1 MSGLVPLA
9 RHLQPLALLWSASV
23 LVAGMNFLATLLIV
37 AKASPDTFA
46 AYAVGLSVLMIG
58 SNWSDAGL
66 ASTLQVLATQPGNDR
81 RAIGAVQKGR
91 PPVCQTDCPART
103 LNYSR
108 TDRGFVFQKPG
119 VPCAGQFLLVGSV
132 CCNRRSGR
140 ADEFLECFALFQWK
154 FQEIEHRASRACGC
168 TSDFDRRG
176 NNPNWAEL
184 WPANGINPASGSAW
198 VGSSPVCVVENHCG
212 YALSIGSTKRCRDQC
227 RSVEIS
233 KTDYG

>member
-46 AYAVGLSVLMIG
+46 AYTVGLSVLMIA

-66 ASTLQVLATQPGNDR
+66 VNTLQVLATQPGNDR
-81 RAIGAVQKGR
+81 ERLEQYKKVGLRYAMRIVPIGVVIVLGLAGVLFFQSQVFHAQGNFYSVGG
-91 PPVCQTDCPART
+91 VC
-103 LNYSR
+103 
-108 TDRGFVFQKPG
+108 G
-119 VPCAGQFLLVGSV
+119 
-132 CCNRRSGR
+132 NRRCGR

-176 NNPNWAEL
+176 NNPNWVEL
-184 WPANGINPASGSAW
+184 WSANGINPASGCAW